1 MFFECQ
7 CIVHNSMYE
16 NNNKKYMD
24 LALSPEDTHRIEEI
38 HRSSYDK
45 LKKRN
50 IRIPL
55 DGNVLKVKI
64 PFRNKRVSC
73 ITLGDKTVYEL
84 VPGDKIDVVLTYNGA
99 WSYGDFCGLAWTV
112 NLITTPRIQVLPSS

>member
-1 MFFECQ
+1 MKVE
-7 CIVHNSMYE
+7 CIVNQGLYE
-16 NNNKKYMD
+16 TNNKKYID
-24 LALSPEDTHRIEEI
+24 IELSPEDTQTVTETHRN
-38 HRSSYDK
+38 SYDK
-45 LKKRN
+45 LTKRN

-112 NLITTPRIQVLPSS
+112 NLITTPRVQVLPSS

>member
-1 MFFECQ
+1 MKVE
-7 CIVHNSMYE
+7 CIVNRGLYE
-16 NNNKKYMD
+16 TNNKKYID
-24 LALSPEDTHRIEEI
+24 IELSPEDTQIVTESHRN
-38 HRSSYDK
+38 SYDK
-45 LKKRN
+45 LTKRN
-50 IRIPL
+50 TRIPL

-84 VPGDKIDVVLTYNGA
+84 LPGDKIDIVLTYNGA

-112 NLITTPRIQVLPSS
+112 NLITTPRVQVLPSS

>member
-1 MFFECQ
+1 MNTE
-7 CIVHNSMYE
+7 CIVNRGLYETNS
-16 NNNKKYMD
+16 KKYID
-24 LALSPEDTHRIEEI
+24 IELSPEDTQTVTETHRN
-38 HRSSYDK
+38 SYDK
-45 LKKRN
+45 LTKRN

-55 DGNVLKVKI
+55 DDNVLKVKI

-112 NLITTPRIQVLPSS
+112 NLITTPRVRVLPSS

>member
-1 MFFECQ
+1 MKVECT
-7 CIVHNSMYE
+7 VNRGLYE
-16 NNNKKYMD
+16 TNNKKYID
-24 LALSPEDTHRIEEI
+24 IELSPEDTHAIVET
-38 HRSSYDK
+38 HRNSYDK
-45 LKKRN
+45 LKKKN

-64 PFRNKRVSC
+64 PFRNNRVSC

-84 VPGDKIDVVLTYNGA
+84 TTGDKIEVGLIYNGA

-112 NLITTPRIQVLPSS
+112 NLITTPNLLAPPSS

>member
-1 MFFECQ
+1 MKVE
-7 CIVHNSMYE
+7 CIVNRGLYE
-16 NNNKKYMD
+16 TNNKKYID
-24 LALSPEDTHRIEEI
+24 IELSPEDTQIVTESHRN
-38 HRSSYDK
+38 SYDK
-45 LKKRN
+45 LTKRN

-84 VPGDKIDVVLTYNGA
+84 LPGDKIDIVLTYNGA

-112 NLITTPRIQVLPSS
+112 NLITTPRVQVLPSS